1 MDTIDINTNTL
12 LINTFIN
19 YNKCEFP
26 HVSSKQIVYVEIVVD
41 FWFNY
46 ETVPM

>member
-1 MDTIDINTNTL
+1 MDTIDINTKTL

-26 HVSSKQIVYVEIVVD
+26 YVSSKQIVYVEKNI
-41 FWFNY
+41 FLFPLNH
-46 ETVPM
+46 